1 MPQVQVALRKKA
13 RGEPVK
19 SGDVVSYV
27 ITGGEGSEA
36 TDNVSDRAYAPQ
48 DIMKVDSGLK
58 PGLFQSF
65 KQYHVYQLTSSRCG
79 MVSYQADI
87 PTY

>member
-19 SGDVVSYV
+19 SGDVISYV

-36 TDNVSDRAYAPQ
+36 PDKNVSDRAYAPQ

-58 PGLFQSF
+58 PGSFQSL
-65 KQYHVYQLTSSRCG
+65 QQTLCIS
-79 MVSYQADI
+79 I
-87 PTY
+87 NL

>member
-27 ITGGEGSEA
+27 ITSGGSEA

-65 KQYHVYQLTSSRCG
+65 KQISR
-79 MVSYQADI
+79 I
-87 PTY
+87 LINL